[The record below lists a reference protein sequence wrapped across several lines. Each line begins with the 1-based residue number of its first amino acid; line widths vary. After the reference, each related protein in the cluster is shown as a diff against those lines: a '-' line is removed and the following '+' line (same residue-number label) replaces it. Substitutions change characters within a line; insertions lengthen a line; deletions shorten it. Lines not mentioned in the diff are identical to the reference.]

1 MTNLQPESV
10 SRETLMSKYF
20 PGQEDAIRA
29 YAEFLTTAGIER
41 GLIGPREGER
51 IWERHI
57 FNCLPVTQ
65 LLPQGASLFDIGSGA
80 GLPGIVIALARPD
93 LKVTLIE
100 PLERRVEFLN
110 EAVAAIAAGGV
121 EIEVIR
127 GRAQDVKKS
136 ADFVTARAVA
146 PMEKLKKMSWHM
158 VKTGGSLLAMK
169 GESAA
174 NEMVG
179 IKGAEL
185 HEIKLEGIE
194 LGRVISVRK
203 GSLISAEISAWLIH
217 VKQAIARARQRSSAS
232 GG

>member
-10 SRETLMSKYF
+10 SRETSIQKHF

-146 PMEKLKKMSWHM
+146 PMEKLKKMCWHM

-203 GSLISAEISAWLIH
+203 GSLISA
-217 VKQAIARARQRSSAS
+217 
-232 GG
+232 

>member
-1 MTNLQPESV
+1 MENLQPESV
-10 SRETLMSKYF
+10 SSEGVSRETLIAKYF
-20 PGQEDAIRA
+20 PAQEGSIQAF
-29 YAEFLTTAGIER
+29 AEFLVGAGIER

-51 IWERHI
+51 IWDRHI

-65 LLPQGASLFDIGSGA
+65 LLPNGASLFDIGSGA

-93 LKVTLIE
+93 LQVTLIE

-110 EAVAAIAAGGV
+110 EAVAAIPDLPFPIQV
-121 EIEVIR
+121 LR
-127 GRAQDVKKS
+127 GRAQDIKKS

-146 PMEKLKKMSWHM
+146 PLEKLKKMSWHM

-174 NEMVG
+174 SEMVG
-179 IKGAEL
+179 VKGAEL

-194 LGRVISVRK
+194 LGRIISVRK
-203 GSLISAEISAWLIH
+203 GA
-217 VKQAIARARQRSSAS
+217 
-232 GG
+232 

>member
-10 SRETLMSKYF
+10 SRETLINKYF
-20 PGQEDAIRA
+20 PGQEGAIRA
-29 YAEFLTTAGIER
+29 YGEFLTTAGIER

-174 NEMVG
+174 TEMVG

-203 GSLISAEISAWLIH
+203 GSLISA
-217 VKQAIARARQRSSAS
+217 
-232 GG
+232 

>member
-10 SRETLMSKYF
+10 SRETYIKKYF

-29 YAEFLTTAGIER
+29 YAEFLATAGIER

-174 NEMVG
+174 SEMVG

-203 GSLISAEISAWLIH
+203 GSPISA
-217 VKQAIARARQRSSAS
+217 
-232 GG
+232 

>member
-10 SRETLMSKYF
+10 SRETTIAKYF

-57 FNCLPVTQ
+57 FNCLPITQ

-174 NEMVG
+174 TEMVG

-203 GSLISAEISAWLIH
+203 GSLISA
-217 VKQAIARARQRSSAS
+217 
-232 GG
+232 

>member
-1 MTNLQPESV
+1 MSASDV
-10 SRETLMSKYF
+10 SRETLIERYF
-20 PGQEDAIRA
+20 PERLDAIAA
-29 YAEFLTTAGIER
+29 YAHFLTTAGIER

-93 LKVTLIE
+93 LSVTLIE
-100 PLERRVEFLN
+100 PLERRVAFLN
-110 EAVAAIAAGGV
+110 EAVEGLN
-121 EIEVIR
+121 IEVIR

-146 PMEKLKKMSWHM
+146 PLEKLKKMSWHM

-169 GESAA
+169 GESASA
-174 NEMVG
+174 EMEGV
-179 IKGAEL
+179 KGATL
-185 HEIKLEGIE
+185 HEITLEGIE
-194 LGRVISVRK
+194 LGRIVAIKK
-203 GSLISAEISAWLIH
+203 GA
-217 VKQAIARARQRSSAS
+217 
-232 GG
+232 

>member
-1 MTNLQPESV
+1 MENLQPESV
-10 SRETLMSKYF
+10 SRETLIAKYF
-20 PGQEDAIRA
+20 PGQEGSIQAF
-29 YAEFLTTAGIER
+29 AEFLVGAGIER
-41 GLIGPREGER
+41 GLIGPREGDR
-51 IWERHI
+51 IWDRHI

-65 LLPQGASLFDIGSGA
+65 LLPKGASLFDIGSGA

-93 LKVTLIE
+93 LQVTLIE

-110 EAVAAIAAGGV
+110 EAVAAIPDLPFPIQV
-121 EIEVIR
+121 LR

-146 PMEKLKKMSWHM
+146 PLEKLKKMSWHM

-174 NEMVG
+174 SEMVG
-179 IKGAEL
+179 VKGAEL

-194 LGRVISVRK
+194 LGRIISVGK
-203 GSLISAEISAWLIH
+203 GA
-217 VKQAIARARQRSSAS
+217 
-232 GG
+232 

>member
-1 MTNLQPESV
+1 MTASDV
-10 SRETLMSKYF
+10 SRETLIERYF
-20 PGQEDAIRA
+20 PQALDEIAA
-29 YAEFLTTAGIER
+29 YAHFLQTAGIER

-93 LKVTLIE
+93 LSVTLIE
-100 PLERRVEFLN
+100 PLERRVSFLN
-110 EAVAAIAAGGV
+110 EAVAGLD
-121 EIEVIR
+121 IEVIR

-146 PMEKLKKMSWHM
+146 PLEKLKKMSWHM

-169 GESAA
+169 GESASV
-174 NEMVG
+174 EMEGV
-179 IKGAEL
+179 KGATL
-185 HEIKLEGIE
+185 HEITLEGIG
-194 LGRVISVRK
+194 LGRIVAIKK
-203 GSLISAEISAWLIH
+203 GA
-217 VKQAIARARQRSSAS
+217 
-232 GG
+232 

>member
-1 MTNLQPESV
+1 MENLQPESV
-10 SRETLMSKYF
+10 SRETLIAKYF
-20 PGQEDAIRA
+20 PGQEGSIQAF
-29 YAEFLTTAGIER
+29 AEFLVGAGIER

-51 IWERHI
+51 IWDRHI

-65 LLPQGASLFDIGSGA
+65 LLPKGASLFDIGSGA

-93 LKVTLIE
+93 LQVTLIE

-110 EAVAAIAAGGV
+110 EAVAAIPDLPFPIQV
-121 EIEVIR
+121 LR

-146 PMEKLKKMSWHM
+146 PLEKLKKMSWHM

-169 GESAA
+169 GESAPS
-174 NEMVG
+174 EMVG
-179 IKGAEL
+179 VKGAEL

-194 LGRVISVRK
+194 LGRIISVGK
-203 GSLISAEISAWLIH
+203 GA
-217 VKQAIARARQRSSAS
+217 
-232 GG
+232 

>member
-10 SRETLMSKYF
+10 SRETLLTQYF

-51 IWERHI
+51 IWDRHI
-57 FNCLPVTQ
+57 FNCLPITQ
-65 LLPQGASLFDIGSGA
+65 LLPIGASLFDIGSGA

-121 EIEVIR
+121 EIAVIR

-203 GSLISAEISAWLIH
+203 GSVISA
-217 VKQAIARARQRSSAS
+217 
-232 GG
+232 

>member
-10 SRETLMSKYF
+10 SRETLADSTLIAKYF

-110 EAVAAIAAGGV
+110 EAVAAIAASGV

-203 GSLISAEISAWLIH
+203 GSLISA
-217 VKQAIARARQRSSAS
+217 
-232 GG
+232 

>member
-1 MTNLQPESV
+1 MENLQPESLSSVRV
-10 SRETLMSKYF
+10 SRETLTQETLIAKYF
-20 PGQEDAIRA
+20 PGQEGSIEAFA
-29 YAEFLTTAGIER
+29 QFLVGAGIER

-51 IWERHI
+51 IWDRHI

-65 LLPQGASLFDIGSGA
+65 LLPNGASLFDIGSGA

-93 LKVTLIE
+93 LQVTLIE

-110 EAVAAIAAGGV
+110 EAVAAIGDLPFP
-121 EIEVIR
+121 IQVIR

-146 PMEKLKKMSWHM
+146 PLEKLKKMSWHM

-174 NEMVG
+174 TEMVG
-179 IKGAEL
+179 VKGAEL
-185 HEIKLEGIE
+185 HEIKLDGIE
-194 LGRVISVRK
+194 LGRIISIRK
-203 GSLISAEISAWLIH
+203 GA
-217 VKQAIARARQRSSAS
+217 
-232 GG
+232 